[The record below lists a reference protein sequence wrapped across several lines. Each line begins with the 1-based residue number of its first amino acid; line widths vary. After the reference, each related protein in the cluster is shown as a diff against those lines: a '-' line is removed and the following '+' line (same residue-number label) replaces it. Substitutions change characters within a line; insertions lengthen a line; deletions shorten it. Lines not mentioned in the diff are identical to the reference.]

1 MSRVP
6 PLPYK
11 EWPPEMREAIAAMSP
26 LKRRHPD
33 TVREYRPRAPG
44 VMETFAYHTEL
55 ARAFFTFNGHVLYAT
70 TLTARQRHILIL
82 RVTTKRRSVFLWG
95 QHVFQA
101 RDAGLTD
108 EEIAR
113 IAFGPD
119 APFFEPLETALIRAV
134 DELIDDGVISA
145 ETWRVLASKLDV
157 QQLLDVVFTVGCYET
172 VAWFMRSFELEVDP
186 NIPEMLRQP
195 RSDPSA

>member
-6 PLPYK
+6 PVPRK
-11 EWPPEMREAIAAMSP
+11 EWPPEMREALAAMSP
-26 LKRRHPD
+26 PRRRHPEP
-33 TVREYRPRAPG
+33 VRENRPMAG
-44 VMETFAYHTEL
+44 ATLGTFAHHTDL
-55 ARAFFTFNGHVLYAT
+55 ARAFMTFNGHVLWAT
-70 TLTARQRHILIL
+70 TLTARQRQFLIL
-82 RVTTKRRSVFLWG
+82 RVAAKRRSAYLWG

-108 EEIAR
+108 EEIGR

-145 ETWRVLASKLDV
+145 ETWSVLAAKLDIP
-157 QQLLDVVFTVGCYET
+157 QLLDVVFAVGCYET

-195 RSDPSA
+195 RSDRSA